1 MSLGV
6 HLKPCKNTAEATPIT
21 VPVPQRV
28 TLTLSTFRGSVNDPI
43 VKAGDHVDVGQVI
56 APPKGGLAVPVHATV
71 SGTVESIGVLRNSDG
86 SQTPCINIKSDGAQT
101 VWEGVKAPTVTN
113 LDEFVA
119 AVKDAGLTGLGGAGF
134 PTWAKLAAGTEILL
148 LNGSEC
154 EPYCTADYSLMCS
167 DPKAVMEGAE
177 LVRKYV
183 GIQKII
189 IGIKDTNVK
198 AVEAM
203 KSAAAKYQ
211 GVEVKTFTSFYPLG
225 AEKMLIQ
232 QATGRIVPRGKLP
245 KDVGVIVLNVGTC
258 AAIAQYINTGM
269 PLVNKTVTLDGS
281 AVKNPGLAVAPI
293 GTPIKE
299 LFDAIGGFSEEPSKV
314 LMGGPM
320 MGIAFPS
327 LDAPLLRQN
336 NAFLALN
343 AKDAK
348 LPDESACIRCG
359 RCVRHCPMNLMP
371 AGLVRARKAEN
382 GALLDKLMVDLCI
395 ECGVCSYVCPAK
407 IDLVASH
414 RLAKPM
420 LRAYQQEV
428 KSK

>member
-21 VPVPQRV
+21 VPVPERV
-28 TLTLSTFRGSVNDPI
+28 TLTLSTFRGSINEPC
-43 VKAGDHVDVGQVI
+43 VKVGDHVDVGQVI
-56 APPKGGLAVPVHATV
+56 APPSGGLAVPVHATV
-71 SGTVESIGVLRNSDG
+71 SGTVEAPGVLRNSDG
-86 SQTPCINIKSDGAQT
+86 SQTPCISIKSDGAQT

-113 LDEFVA
+113 ADEFTA
-119 AVKDAGLTGLGGAGF
+119 AVKAAGLTGLGGAGF
-134 PTWAKLAAGTEILL
+134 PTWAKLAQGTEILL

-154 EPYCTADYSLMCS
+154 EPYCTADYSVMCT
-167 DPKAVMEGAE
+167 DAEAVMAGAE

-183 GIQKII
+183 GIQKIVV
-189 IGIKDTNVK
+189 GIKETNGK

-203 KSAAAKYQ
+203 QKAAAGKE
-211 GVEVKTFTSFYPLG
+211 GVEIKTFHSFYPLG

-232 QATGRIVPRGKLP
+232 EATGRVVPRGKLP

-258 AAIAQYINTGM
+258 AAIAQYIKTGM
-269 PLVNKTVTLDGS
+269 PLVNKTVTLDGG
-281 AVKNPGLAVAPI
+281 AVKYPGLVTAPI
-293 GTPIKE
+293 GTPIQN

-320 MGIAFPS
+320 MGISIPS
-327 LDAPLLRQN
+327 LAAPLLKQN
-336 NAFLALN
+336 NTFLALN
-343 AKDAK
+343 EKEAA

-359 RCVRHCPMNLMP
+359 RCVHHCPMKLMP
-371 AGLVRARKAEN
+371 AALVRARKAED
-382 GALLDKLMVDLCI
+382 GPALDKLMVDLCM
-395 ECGVCSYVCPAK
+395 ECGACAYVCPAK

-414 RLAKPM
+414 RLGKQIW
-420 LRAYQQEV
+420 RAYQQEV